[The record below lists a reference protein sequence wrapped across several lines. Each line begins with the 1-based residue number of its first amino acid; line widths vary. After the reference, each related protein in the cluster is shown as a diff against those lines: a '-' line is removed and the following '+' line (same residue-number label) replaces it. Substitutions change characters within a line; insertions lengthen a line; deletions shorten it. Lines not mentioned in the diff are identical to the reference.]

1 MIGAKK
7 VVVGHDAR
15 ETSVPFS
22 KAIMKGLIS
31 RGVTVLDIGLG
42 TEEMYWATNH
52 YSACGGISV
61 TASHNPINFNGV
73 KFVKA
78 NSQPLDPQTDMK
90 QLKKIIAEKKFGNRK
105 AGRVLNYFDLSKA
118 EFVKKVISFIDMSRI
133 KPIRVLIDSGNGTA
147 GPTLDLIEKHLKEK
161 TKGVEFVKIN
171 NTPDSNFPNGI
182 PNPMLDANRKY
193 TSKLIAKENV
203 DFGVAFD
210 GDFDRCFFFDENG
223 TFIPGEY
230 IIGMFSEVFSKK
242 EKQAKVVYEPRV
254 VFNTLD
260 AISSSGAIPVKSKT
274 GHAFMKIP

>member
-1 MIGAKK
+1 MWWSF
-7 VVVGHDAR
+7 R
-15 ETSVPFS
+15 
-22 KAIMKGLIS
+22 
-31 RGVTVLDIGLG
+31 
-42 TEEMYWATNH
+42 Y
-52 YSACGGISV
+52 C
-61 TASHNPINFNGV
+61 SHNPINFNGV

-161 TKGVEFVKIN
+161 TKGVEFIKIN

-230 IIGMFSEVFSKK
+230 IIGMFSEVFQKRKTS
-242 EKQAKVVYEPRV
+242 QSCLRAKSC
-254 VFNTLD
+254 
-260 AISSSGAIPVKSKT
+260 I
-274 GHAFMKIP
+274 